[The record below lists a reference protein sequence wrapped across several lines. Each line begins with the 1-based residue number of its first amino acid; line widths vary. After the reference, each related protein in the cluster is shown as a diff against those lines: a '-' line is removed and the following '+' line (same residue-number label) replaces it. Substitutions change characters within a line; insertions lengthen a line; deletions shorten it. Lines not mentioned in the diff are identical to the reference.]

1 MGEGSGGGDG
11 TGGTEGAG
19 GTVTAPRTT
28 FLVTPPTAALR
39 APETG
44 CVAACRSVV
53 FADPT
58 REGGAATRVT
68 VTGAMGGLA
77 T

>member
-1 MGEGSGGGDG
+1 MGDGSGGGDG

-28 FLVTPPTAALR
+28 FLVTPPTAAVS

-44 CVAACRSVV
+44 SVAARRSVDL
-53 FADPT
+53 ADPT

-68 VTGAMGGLA
+68 VTGAMAGLA